1 MPSRS
6 LPGTPRLVQ
15 FRRVRLLVMRLAPVG
30 MKKGEAGSR
39 CSSAQQAQTQSMLE
53 WMARVLLS
61 PESAKEIP

>member
-1 MPSRS
+1 
-6 LPGTPRLVQ
+6 
-15 FRRVRLLVMRLAPVG
+15 MRLAPVG